1 MSYCSW
7 LLIII
12 TSNRDGGCEMLPKCW
27 LESYLLLYCCLLKEL
42 LAMQA
47 SLVYW
52 HYNAVIS
59 MSKI

>member
-1 MSYCSW
+1 
-7 LLIII
+7 
-12 TSNRDGGCEMLPKCW
+12 MLPKRW

-52 HYNAVIS
+52 HYNTVIS